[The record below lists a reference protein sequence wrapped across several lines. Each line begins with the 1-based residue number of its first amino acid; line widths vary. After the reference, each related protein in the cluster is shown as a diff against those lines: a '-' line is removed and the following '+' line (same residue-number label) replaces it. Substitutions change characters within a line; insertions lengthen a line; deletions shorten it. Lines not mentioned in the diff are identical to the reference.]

1 VARGGGAAGLGP
13 SVGRRKRVRGQRRG
27 ATAAKI
33 AGIADEPVTLADRR
47 KQILQE
53 LCRVLRCDAMSI
65 AVRDPE
71 RRIRIALASDGEI
84 AALHASVRAPRATP
98 SWSCSG

>member
-1 VARGGGAAGLGP
+1 MSADSSEAR
-13 SVGRRKRVRGQRRG
+13 

-33 AGIADEPVTLADRR
+33 AGIADEPVTLPDRG

-65 AVRDPE
+65 AVRDAE
-71 RRIRIALASDGEI
+71 RRMRNLRLD
-84 AALHASVRAPRATP
+84 PRRP
-98 SWSCSG
+98 

>member
-1 VARGGGAAGLGP
+1 M
-13 SVGRRKRVRGQRRG
+13 GRRKRVRGQRRG

-33 AGIADEPVTLADRR
+33 AGIADEPVTLADRG

-65 AVRDPE
+65 AVRDAD
-71 RRIRIALASDGEI
+71 RRIRIALAPDGEMHG
-84 AALHASVRAPRATP
+84 AARVWTSPQGDAEQRAGSEHGPI
-98 SWSCSG
+98 S